1 MIHEHLPTLCHPHK
15 VLCGGSMLP
24 FTEEET
30 SDLPQVTQQANANM
44 GVLALA
50 CLNPKVVVFDD
61 VRCTGD
67 TDPVTSKVN

>member
-1 MIHEHLPTLCHPHK
+1 
-15 VLCGGSMLP
+15 MLP

-30 SDLPQVTQQANANM
+30 SDLPQVTQQAIANM

>member
-1 MIHEHLPTLCHPHK
+1 MSHLPTLWHPHN

-24 FTEEET
+24 FTEKET
-30 SDLPQVTQQANANM
+30 SDLLQVTQKANANM

-50 CLNPKVVVFDD
+50 CLNPKVVAFDD
-61 VRCTGD
+61 VRCTGN